1 MPGTKSAS
9 EEAEGPSDAVLLLA
23 ARRGDA
29 RAFTALYGRHA
40 PLVHALALGFVAR
53 DRAEDVVQEVFV
65 QAWRK
70 LGELRELERF
80 RAWIASIARNR
91 ARSARRGDERRGKRE
106 GAPVPV
112 EGLADPRG
120 MESGLARLEQEELL
134 AELRSL
140 PEAYRETIALRYV
153 EGLSTEEIAAV
164 TELTPGSVRVN
175 LCRGLKLL
183 RERWNGEVR
192 R

>member
-9 EEAEGPSDAVLLLA
+9 VEAEGPSDAELLHA

-29 RAFTALYGRHA
+29 CAFAALYGRHA
-40 PLVHALALGFVAR
+40 PLVHALALGSV
-53 DRAEDVVQEVFV
+53 DRHAAEDVVQEVFV

-70 LGELRELERF
+70 LGELREAERF
-80 RAWIASIARNR
+80 RAWIAAIARHR
-91 ARSARRGDERRGKRE
+91 ARSVRRSDERRGRRLARE
-106 GAPVPV
+106 IAVD
-112 EGLADPRG
+112 GLAAGRG
-120 MESGLARLEQEELL
+120 AEHGLARLEQEELL
-134 AELRSL
+134 AELRAL

-183 RERWNGEVR
+183 RERWSGEVPR
-192 R
+192 

>member
-1 MPGTKSAS
+1 VS
-9 EEAEGPSDAVLLLA
+9 EEAEGPSDAALLLA

-40 PLVHALALGFVAR
+40 PLVHALALGWVDR
-53 DRAEDVVQEVFV
+53 DTAEDVVQEVFV

-70 LGELRELERF
+70 LGELREVERF
-80 RAWIASIARNR
+80 RAWIASSARNR
-91 ARSARRGDERRGKRE
+91 ARSVRRSEERRGKRQ
-106 GAPVPV
+106 GAQLEV
-112 EGLADPRG
+112 EGLADPHAAAD
-120 MESGLARLEQEELL
+120 GLARLAQEELL
-134 AELRSL
+134 QELRAL

-153 EGLSTEEIAAV
+153 EGLSTEEIAEV

-183 RERWNGEVR
+183 RERWSGEVHR
-192 R
+192 